1 MINNNFPQDGFDP
14 SDNGF
19 IPSDFAGFLPPS
31 MDPFSGDMFNRDF
44 TPFPMI
50 NDFETLDPANFM
62 QIFDQAYQYFPEE
75 MKQFIPYGFEY
86 PMPTPESFDPQ
97 VLKFAPK
104 TAGPGSKT
112 KIGTL
117 TIEERRMKVQKYL
130 EKRKR
135 RNFNKKISYMC
146 RKKVADQWVRVKGR
160 FVSKVQADA
169 MLGDKSEKLEPAE

>member
-1 MINNNFPQDGFDP
+1 MINNNFSQDGFDP

-19 IPSDFAGFLPPS
+19 IPTDFAGFLPPN

-44 TPFPMI
+44 PPFQVI
-50 NDFETLDPANFM
+50 NDFEAIDPANFM
-62 QIFDQAYQYFPEE
+62 QIFDQAYQFFPEE
-75 MKQFIPYGFEY
+75 MKQFIPFGFEY
-86 PMPTPESFDPQ
+86 AMPSAESFDPQ
-97 VLKFAPK
+97 VLKFTPK
-104 TAGPGSKT
+104 ASGSGSRT

-146 RKKVADQWVRVKGR
+146 RKKVADQRVRVKGR

-169 MLGDKSEKLEPAE
+169 MQGDKSEKCEQNE